1 MACLRKHITDR
12 GMTYYVD
19 FTFEGKRHVVSTK
32 TSDPKIATQI
42 LHDIQGK
49 IARGKFDLSDFNR
62 EQILLSE
69 FFDKY
74 FEYAKSYKRAST
86 IKNERQYAEAFTKSM
101 GNVEIAALQ
110 NIRLLDKWRAE
121 TTSKVKPATFNIRRR
136 FLHAAFNIAVR
147 WNYLKANP
155 FKNVIKAQHVETR
168 LFMKDEEL
176 RAIFALIEKDL
187 ASLRVH
193 RHKMFLVK
201 FRLYLLFLLNTGLRR
216 EEAIRLTRNEIDLE
230 KNVIHIVHSKTN
242 HIRSIPLNKI
252 ARSVIEQLDE
262 RLFNDLNKHHVS
274 RKFGQYVK
282 DAEMK
287 GFKLHSLRHTF
298 ATNLVSQGV
307 DIYTVSRLLGHSDI
321 KTTLIYAKAN
331 LATLEQAVRK
341 LEKPED

>member
-1 MACLRKHITDR
+1 
-12 GMTYYVD
+12 MTYYVD

-32 TSDPKIATQI
+32 TSDLKIATQI

-62 EQILLSE
+62 EQIRLSE
-69 FFDKY
+69 FFEKY

-86 IKNERQYAEAFTKSM
+86 ITNERQYADAFTESM
-101 GNVEIAALQ
+101 GDIEISALM

-121 TTSKVKPATFNIRRR
+121 TISKVKPATFNIRRR
-136 FLHAAFNIAVR
+136 FLHAAFNVAIR
-147 WNYLKANP
+147 WNYLKSNP
-155 FKNVIKAQHVETR
+155 FKNVMKAQHIETR
-168 LFMKDEEL
+168 LFMKDDEL
-176 RAIFALIEKDL
+176 QMIFDRIDKDL
-187 ASLRVH
+187 KTLHVH
-193 RHKMFLVK
+193 RHKAFLVT

-216 EEAIRLTRNEIDLE
+216 EEAIRLTKNEIDLGR
-230 KNVIHIVHSKTN
+230 NVVHIVHSKTN
-242 HIRSIPLNKI
+242 HVRSIPLNKI

-262 RLFNDLNKHHVS
+262 RLFNNLNKQHVS
-274 RKFGQYVK
+274 RKFGQYVR
-282 DAEMK
+282 DAGLK

-331 LATLEQAVRK
+331 LATLEQAVKK
-341 LEKPED
+341 LEKPEDEAA